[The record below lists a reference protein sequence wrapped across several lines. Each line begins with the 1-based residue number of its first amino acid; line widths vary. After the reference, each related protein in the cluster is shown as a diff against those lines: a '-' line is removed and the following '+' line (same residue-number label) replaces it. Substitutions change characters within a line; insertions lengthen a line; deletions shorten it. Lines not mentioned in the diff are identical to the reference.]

1 MISQLAGSTAAAKMK
16 IVVVKSV
23 ISPLL
28 VLYQII
34 KTNIFALNF
43 VVDYL
48 FISIIS
54 WFWYASFAV
63 LSIVKKLYNLFQV

>member
-54 WFWYASFAV
+54 
-63 LSIVKKLYNLFQV
+63 